1 MKCIKLFQKGEEA
14 MAGRNGKFR
23 VSLIHKILGHTEA
36 LIRDGHL
43 SLAESK
49 EVYLTGLEAELRK
62 LSTTELMENE
72 EAMR

>member
-1 MKCIKLFQKGEEA
+1 M
-14 MAGRNGKFR
+14 
-23 VSLIHKILGHTEA
+23 SLIHKILGHTEA

-43 SLAESK
+43 SLAEPK